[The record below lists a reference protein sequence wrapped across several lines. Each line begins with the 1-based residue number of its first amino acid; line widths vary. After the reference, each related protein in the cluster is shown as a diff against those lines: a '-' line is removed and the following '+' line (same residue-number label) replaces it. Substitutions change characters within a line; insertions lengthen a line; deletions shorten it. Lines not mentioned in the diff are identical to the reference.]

1 MSWWGKLVGG
11 AFGFLLGGGS
21 PLGAILGAALGHQFD
36 QGFGRVMNDEQFGEG
51 AAERVQ
57 AAFFTATF
65 SVMGFLAKADGRVS
79 KDEIDA
85 ARHIMDQMQLSEEQK
100 ELAIN
105 LFYEG
110 KKSGF
115 DFDSVLEDFRR
126 ECHRRRNLI
135 RMFIEI
141 QLAMA
146 MADGVMHPAE
156 KDALAHMCDVLG
168 FSRAEF
174 ELLLRM
180 VQGQQSYQSYYEEQ
194 AESGRYRETAQRQ
207 PDIREAYAVLGVDAS
222 TSDKDI
228 KRAYKRLMSQHH
240 PDKLVAKGLPEEMM
254 KMATEK
260 TQEIRAAYEQVKTA
274 RGMK

>member
-36 QGFGRVMNDEQFGEG
+36 QGFGKVMNDEQFGQG

-79 KDEIDA
+79 KDEIEA
-85 ARHIMDQMQLSEEQK
+85 ARHIMEQMQLSEEQK

-110 KKSGF
+110 KNSGF
-115 DFDSVLEDFRR
+115 DLDSVLEDFKH
-126 ECHRRRNLI
+126 ECQRRRNLI

-156 KDALAHMCDVLG
+156 KDLLAHMCDVLG
-168 FSRAEF
+168 FSRQEF

-194 AESGRYRETAQRQ
+194 AQSGYRETTPRQ
-207 PDIREAYAVLGVDAS
+207 PDIKEAYAVLGIDAS
-222 TSDKDI
+222 ASDKEI

-240 PDKLVAKGLPEEMM
+240 PDKLVARGLPEEMM

-260 TQEIRAAYEQVKTA
+260 TQEIRAAYEQIKQS